1 MESMFYIYKYIDPH
15 TDDCL
20 YIGKTSDLCRRH
32 SSHLSNK
39 KEYWCNRDLR
49 LEYIKLPDKLNM
61 DFYETYLIN
70 KLSPKYNKSSKGAMN
85 IDYINFSYKEE
96 FKEYS
101 KEDFKN
107 ELSEKNK
114 GLYINCN
121 INKDMINMFQKIQQK
136 HNWKCSYDK
145 HMKRLKLTYKVK
157 AEDLAEYRLSGQ
169 VLNVNFN
176 LIGYIGG
183 SNVVYFDW
191 AHFVKDRIYEIYL
204 VFNLDFLISLEK
216 KVLDPQSEMKE
227 LNAYVNEILAIVGI
241 NRSWN
246 SLYKLFLDI

>member
-1 MESMFYIYKYIDPH
+1 MVNMFYVYKYIDPH
-15 TDDCL
+15 TDECL
-20 YIGKTSDLCRRH
+20 YIGKTSDLCTRH
-32 SSHLSNK
+32 ASHLSNK

-49 LEYIKLPDKLNM
+49 LEYIKLPDKFNM

-70 KLSPKYNKSSKGAMN
+70 KLSPKYNKSSKGVMN

-107 ELSEKNK
+107 QLGDKNK
-114 GLYINCN
+114 NIYVNCY
-121 INKDMINMFQKIQQK
+121 INKDMVDMFQKIQEK
-136 HNWKCSYDK
+136 HDWKYSYEEHRK
-145 HMKRLKLTYKVK
+145 ELKLTYKINEEEFTVH
-157 AEDLAEYRLSGQ
+157 RLSDQ
-169 VLNVNFN
+169 VLSVKYNLLNCMGCCNV
-176 LIGYIGG
+176 I
-183 SNVVYFDW
+183 YFDW
-191 AHFVKDRIYEIYL
+191 AYFDKDRIYEIYL

-227 LNAYVNEILAIVGI
+227 LNTYVNEILAIVGI